1 MDYNN
6 LNEQN
11 TQPTEKSVQEQ
22 IKKQKRSG
30 AIAKKLDKL
39 EKEVISLYSK
49 IQKKEKEI
57 ARLRQ
62 EFKELF

>member
-1 MDYNN
+1 MDFNN

-11 TQPTEKSVQEQ
+11 TQPTKQNAQEQ